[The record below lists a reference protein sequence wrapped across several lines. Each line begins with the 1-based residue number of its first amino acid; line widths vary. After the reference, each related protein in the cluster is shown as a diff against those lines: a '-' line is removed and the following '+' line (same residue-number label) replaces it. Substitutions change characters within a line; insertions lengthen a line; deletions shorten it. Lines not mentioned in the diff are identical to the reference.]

1 MIAKVIVH
9 APTRRE
15 AAGRLAR
22 VLETTAI
29 AGLNTNRDFLVTTL
43 RTPQYLA
50 GDTTTDFIE
59 RVKPPLQ
66 REVSDLEHLQAA
78 IAVAMESQAQR
89 RLAAKVLTTIPSG
102 WRNSTMP
109 LQSVTYTV
117 ADTEL
122 TVAYQSLR
130 DGTFKVI
137 CNDETHSVAMHQ
149 AGEGRIDLALDGQR
163 LQFDIQ
169 RNGMQWL
176 VHGDNGDLVLIEL
189 ARYPDPRGVDAGG
202 GLTAPMPGAVLTTE
216 VAAGDTVAK
225 GDLLV
230 ILEAMK
236 MEHRIVAPRDGTVE
250 QVHVGV
256 GDQVD
261 NAQLLVTL
269 AEEE

>member
-1 MIAKVIVH
+1 M
-9 APTRRE
+9 
-15 AAGRLAR
+15 
-22 VLETTAI
+22 LETTAI

-43 RTPQYLA
+43 RTPEYLA

-66 REVSDLEHLQAA
+66 REVSDLEHLQTA
-78 IAVAMESQAQR
+78 IAVAMESQAR
-89 RLAAKVLTTIPSG
+89 RRRAAKVLSTMPSG

-109 LQSVTYTV
+109 PQSVTYTV
-117 ADTEL
+117 GDIEL

-130 DGTFKVI
+130 DGTFNVI
-137 CNDETHSVAMHQ
+137 CNDESHRVAIHH
-149 AGEGRIDLALDGQR
+149 AGDGRIDLALNGQR

-169 RNGMQWL
+169 RNAMQWL
-176 VHGDNGDLVLIEL
+176 VHGDNGDLVLTEL
-189 ARYPDPRGVDAGG
+189 PRYPDPRGVDAGG
-202 GLTAPMPGAVLTTE
+202 GLTAPMPGAVLATE
-216 VAAGDTVAK
+216 VAAGDEVAK

-250 QVHVGV
+250 LVHVGV